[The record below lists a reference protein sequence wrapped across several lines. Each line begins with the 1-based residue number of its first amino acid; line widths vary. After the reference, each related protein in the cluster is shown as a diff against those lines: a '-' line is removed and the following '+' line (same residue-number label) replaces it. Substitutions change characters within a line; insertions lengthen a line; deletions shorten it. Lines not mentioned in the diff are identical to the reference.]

1 MELQIRYL
9 GKSEK
14 LSTRILLE
22 GSSGNIGGII
32 GEQLRKNNDVTQIS
46 RRKINTLPFS
56 ACCFISFINVS
67 ADTLSTIAV

>member
-32 GEQLRKNNDVTQIS
+32 GELQGTFGQTTEDPIKVDQSPLI
-46 RRKINTLPFS
+46 
-56 ACCFISFINVS
+56 
-67 ADTLSTIAV
+67 